1 MQAIKLKS
9 EKRTVYDIS
18 CDGTFVN
25 ALGMNVLH
33 NTDGM
38 NFRMPDKFEW
48 TEDHPY
54 VSTGM
59 NRNTVAGKE
68 YVGEWGDLA
77 EFNDLFMRKKNGL
90 DIDEMIPSSV
100 YLSRKNYADLLDA
113 NKLKIKLVG
122 NTLKSK
128 KMPIYIEKFIDS
140 AIVDLLKGD
149 GRSYLEKY
157 YDKIEEI
164 YNFRTPLKDIATVG
178 KIKISLEEYK
188 ENCNQLT
195 KGGTKK
201 ARQAWYELAI
211 KHNLDVHMG
220 DTIYYINTGTKK
232 NDSDVQRVT
241 KYYRFAN
248 GEKTDVTKEM
258 KREWEKLKKIAK
270 DKSDIESEEAERKLT
285 DAETGKI
292 MSLDAY
298 VKAWHGDVS
307 SEDELV
313 FNCVLLPASVVEDE
327 EDHFCGDDFEYN
339 VEKYIKMFNDRIK
352 AHLVC
357 FDRSVR
363 TKFETDRNGNVK
375 ETSNILITNPKDRKC
390 FTDEE
395 CGLVSGQPFKPEDQD
410 TYDQLMTMED
420 KEIKFWISVG
430 KEPVYWRECGM
441 DWDAIKAE
449 YLERMKILEGEG
461 IRDEVAEYEAIVSK
475 VTEADVNA
483 LAENG
488 VIPDR
493 ILAIC
498 DFDASTGAFVSR
510 KWNVKIGSVYDILDH
525 NFKAVPEPED
535 DYDAAWGGRD
545 DGFDFL
551 DAIFG

>member
-1 MQAIKLKS
+1 MQAIKLKN

-59 NRNTVAGKE
+59 NRNTVVGKE

-140 AIVDLLKGD
+140 AIIDLLQGNGKA
-149 GRSYLEKY
+149 YLEKY
-157 YDKIEEI
+157 YDKVDEI
-164 YNFRTPLKDIATVG
+164 YNLRIPLRDIATVG
-178 KIKISLEEYK
+178 KIKVSLDEYK
-188 ENCNQLT
+188 ESCKQLT

-220 DTIYYINTGTKK
+220 DSIYYINTGKK
-232 NDSDVQRVT
+232 KSDSDIQRVT
-241 KYYRFAN
+241 RYMRYSD
-248 GEKTDVTKEM
+248 GEKKDATKEL
-258 KREWEKLKKIAK
+258 KKEWESLKKSMK
-270 DKSDIESEEAERKLT
+270 DPTDMFHAEAEDKLT
-285 DAETGKI
+285 LGGTCKP

-298 VKAWHGDVS
+298 VKEYHKDVR
-307 SEDELV
+307 SEDEII
-313 FNCVLLPASVVEDE
+313 FNCILLPNEVVEDE

-339 VEKYIKMFNDRIK
+339 VDKYVRMFNDRIK
-352 AHLVC
+352 AHMVC

-363 TKFETDRNGNVK
+363 TRYVKDRIGNVK
-375 ETSNILITNPKDRKC
+375 EESAILITDPRDRKV
-390 FTDEE
+390 FTDEQ
-395 CGLVSGQPFKPEDQD
+395 CRLVSGQPFRPEDQD
-410 TYDQLMTMED
+410 TYEQLMTMED
-420 KEIKFWISVG
+420 KEIRFWISVD
-430 KEPVYWRECGM
+430 KKPVYADECGM
-441 DWDAIKAE
+441 DWESIKAE
-449 YLERMKILEGEG
+449 YLDRMEKLKGEG
-461 IRDEVAEYEAIVSK
+461 IRDEVAAYESIVAGI
-475 VTEADVNA
+475 TEADVNA
-483 LAENG
+483 LAEDG
-488 VIPDR
+488 VIPEA
-493 ILAIC
+493 ILEFC
-498 DFDASTGAFVSR
+498 DFDASTGAFISK
-510 KWNVKIGSVYDILDH
+510 KWNLKIGSVYDILDH
-525 NFKAVPEPED
+525 NFRAVDEPED
-535 DYDAAWGGRD
+535 DYDAVWGKQGS
-545 DGFDFL
+545 GTSFL
-551 DAIFG
+551 DEILG

>member
-1 MQAIKLKS
+1 
-9 EKRTVYDIS
+9 
-18 CDGTFVN
+18 
-25 ALGMNVLH
+25 
-33 NTDGM
+33 M

-77 EFNDLFMRKKNGL
+77 QFNDLFMRKKNGL

-100 YLSRKNYADLLDA
+100 YLARKNYADLLDV
-113 NKLKIKLVG
+113 KSQQIKLVG

-128 KMPIYIEKFIDS
+128 KMPIYIEKFIDD
-140 AIVDLLKGD
+140 AILDLLN
-149 GRSYLEKY
+149 GRGRDYLEKY

-164 YNFRTPLKDIATVG
+164 YNFRIPLKDIATVG
-178 KIKISLEEYK
+178 KIKISLDEYR

-211 KHNLDVHMG
+211 KHGLDVHMG
-220 DTIYYINTGTKK
+220 DAIYYINTGKKK
-232 NDSDVQRVT
+232 NDSDVQRIT
-241 KYYRFAN
+241 KYYRTVG

-258 KREWEKLKKIAK
+258 KREWEKMKKIAK
-270 DKSDIESEEAERKLT
+270 DKTDLYSKEAEAKIT
-285 DAETGKI
+285 DPETNKK

-298 VKAWHGDVS
+298 VKAWHKDVS

-363 TKFETDRNGNVK
+363 TKYTTDRNGKVK
-375 ETSNILITNPKDRKC
+375 EESNILVTNPKDRKS

-395 CGLVSGQPFKPEDQD
+395 CRLVSGQPFKPGDQD
-410 TYDQLMTMED
+410 TYEQLMTMED
-420 KEIKFWISVG
+420 KEIRFWISVN

-441 DWDAIKAE
+441 DWEAIKKE
-449 YLERMKILEGEG
+449 YLDRMARFEEEG
-461 IRDEVAEYEAIVSK
+461 IKEEVELYNSILDDI
-475 VTEADVNA
+475 TESEIDTI
-483 LAENG
+483 EEDG
-488 VIPDR
+488 VIPER
-493 ILAIC
+493 ILEFC
-498 DFDASTGAFVSR
+498 DFDALTGAFLSK
-510 KWNVKIGSVYDILDH
+510 KWKLKIGSLYDILDY
-525 NFKAVPEPED
+525 NFKAVADEPED
-535 DYDAAWGGRD
+535 DYDAAWGKGD
-545 DGFDFL
+545 KNGGL
-551 DAIFG
+551 LNAIFG